1 MSEVL
6 RYIDSKIG
14 KVTYRLL
21 DLDQKLVDREV
32 IADMDAGVDV
42 YYDRR
47 WEVTSILTDWLEKN
61 HSQYEGKRV
70 LVLGAGVGAETLVL
84 GRLAEK
90 VYLNDLS
97 SIALKLCGWQME
109 HNGYKNYEVLKG
121 LYEQITLPKVDVI
134 LASFLVYNKETLA
147 AFRTFIRNAG
157 CQFILMNENLKEFQ
171 QLLIELE
178 HEVLFEVDGA
188 KCVLIHSIRAQKNNL

>member
-1 MSEVL
+1 
-6 RYIDSKIG
+6 
-14 KVTYRLL
+14 
-21 DLDQKLVDREV
+21 
-32 IADMDAGVDV
+32 
-42 YYDRR
+42 
-47 WEVTSILTDWLEKN
+47 
-61 HSQYEGKRV
+61 
-70 LVLGAGVGAETLVL
+70 
-84 GRLAEK
+84 
-90 VYLNDLS
+90 
-97 SIALKLCGWQME
+97 
-109 HNGYKNYEVLKG
+109 VLKG

-188 KCVLIHSIRAQKNNL
+188 CLKSVADFNDIFT